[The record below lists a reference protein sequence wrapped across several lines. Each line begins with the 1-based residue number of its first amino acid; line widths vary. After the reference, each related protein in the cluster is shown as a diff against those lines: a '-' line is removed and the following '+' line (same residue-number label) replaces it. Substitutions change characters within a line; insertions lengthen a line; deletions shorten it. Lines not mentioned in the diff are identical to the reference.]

1 LLASQKQACKKGQ
14 TQQSNIGG
22 FGEFKA
28 KGGVDLLWRELGQA
42 HHNMPK
48 ICDMV
53 RDYYYKYTRDRMI

>member
-1 LLASQKQACKKGQ
+1 LLASRKQACKKGE

-28 KGGVDLLWRELGQA
+28 KGGVDLLWRDLGQA